1 MNDAPLVSP
10 FVLEYAYKRSL
21 GPVLSRFFTALRDG
35 RIQGVATA
43 DGRVLM
49 PPTEYDPE
57 TGEDVGDAVD
67 VGPEGV
73 ISTWTWVPEPAA
85 GDPLD
90 RPFAWALILLDGAD
104 TSLLHVVDA
113 PKSAL
118 KTGAR
123 VRLRWRDQRVGQIS
137 DIEAFEVIG

>member
-1 MNDAPLVSP
+1 MTEPQLVSP

-49 PPTEYDPE
+49 PPTEYDPQ
-57 TGEDVGDAVD
+57 TGDDVGEPVD

-73 ISTWTWVPEPAA
+73 ITTWTWVPEPAPE
-85 GDPLD
+85 DPLD
-90 RPFAWALILLDGAD
+90 HAFAWALILLDGAD
-104 TSLLHVVDA
+104 TALLHGVDA
-113 PKSAL
+113 PL
-118 KTGAR
+118 DRLTTGAR
-123 VRLRWRDQRVGQIS
+123 VRPRWRAERLGHIS
-137 DIEAFEVIG
+137 DIEAFEVIP